1 LFADNSLDKF
11 YSIETKSRI
20 VTHSTE
26 TEGNNMITL
35 GNGFESLTIDYDPKR
50 YKTKAA
56 AAKAL
61 HKALTKLELELGGNE
76 SEVIIQT
83 PKESEAGGYGKNWRV
98 IWESG
103 IYEWAI
109 AAEIHNYKAGWYTEP
124 YYSFDLC
131 FTN

>member
-1 LFADNSLDKF
+1 
-11 YSIETKSRI
+11 
-20 VTHSTE
+20 
-26 TEGNNMITL
+26 MITL
-35 GNGFESLTIDYDPKR
+35 GNGFESLTIDYDPKQ

-61 HKALTKLELELGGNE
+61 YKALVKAEIELGGSE

-83 PKESEAGGYGKNWRV
+83 PEESEAGGYGKNWRV

-103 IYEWAI
+103 LFEWAY
-109 AAEIHNYKAGWYTEP
+109 ASGVENHEAGWYTEP

-131 FTN
+131 FTS